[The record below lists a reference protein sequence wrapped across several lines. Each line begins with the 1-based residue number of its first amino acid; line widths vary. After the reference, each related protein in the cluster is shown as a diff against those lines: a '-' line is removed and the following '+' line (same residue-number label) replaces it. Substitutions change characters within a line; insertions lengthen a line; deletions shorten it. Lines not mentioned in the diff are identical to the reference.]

1 MLREP
6 YAAAGLVAGLPCIL
20 FDGGFR
26 LREFHSMVGHLA
38 TIREAHSERGG
49 ALMGLVIVDGK
60 RSDPDPVQTGSR
72 AQSEGPQLQ
81 ALVEE
86 ALAELRDRL
95 PSDRSVPTASCW
107 PIAH

>member
-26 LREFHSMVGHLA
+26 LREFHSTVGHLA

-49 ALMGLVIVDGK
+49 ALMGLVIAFASSSSTAGQKGANYGRITMAARQRCRWLTDSQSATRSETTGGK
-60 RSDPDPVQTGSR
+60 RNGRPMPDR
-72 AQSEGPQLQ
+72 
-81 ALVEE
+81 
-86 ALAELRDRL
+86 
-95 PSDRSVPTASCW
+95 
-107 PIAH
+107 